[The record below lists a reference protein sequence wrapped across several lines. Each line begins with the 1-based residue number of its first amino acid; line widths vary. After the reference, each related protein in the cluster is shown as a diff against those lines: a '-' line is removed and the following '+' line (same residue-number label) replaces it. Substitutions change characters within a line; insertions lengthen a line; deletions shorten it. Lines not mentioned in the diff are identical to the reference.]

1 MSYTALDS
9 IQWGGTPKIGV
20 SFGYDSRRS
29 GGDMQYRIYVTVA
42 PLTGAS
48 YFGYPIY
55 LTVYVDGDCVDS
67 GYTLKQASPSRW
79 SGSIEYDSGWVTAA
93 GAVGSA
99 PLSIRLYSGSGST
112 RDDSYGYALPVER
125 VESIGDFT
133 LTAGDA
139 VIGQAGTL
147 TVTRPGYGYS
157 FAFRYALG
165 SAGGSIAAGDLK
177 TVNSSSGRVVYQWTV
192 PEALA
197 QQLSESTWGTGTVT
211 MQVYSGGTLVG
222 SLSAPFTAYVPETMR
237 PEVTLE
243 TAVVNDNAAV
253 TRYIIEKAETQGSG
267 VRVYPVGAVSKGL
280 AGVEMAEIGRM
291 KEAGIIAISDDG
303 QPVANSNLFRLAMQ
317 YADHFGLFI
326 MSHSEDKNLVGDGVM
341 NEGFVSTKLGL
352 PGTTRAAEEVMIA
365 RDILVAEA
373 EGKRIHLCHV
383 STRGGVQLVREAKA
397 RGVRVTAETTP
408 HYIGATDEWVI
419 GYDSRCRVNPPLRE
433 EADRQA
439 CIDGLCDG
447 TIDVIATD
455 HAPHHEDEKRCEF
468 HIAASG
474 ISGFETAFCISNSML
489 VKSGRMTLPELIG
502 RMSVRPAA
510 LLGVEGGRLSVG
522 CAADVVVFDPDA
534 SRFLS
539 RGKNTPFDGKRY
551 FGEIELT
558 LVGGKTAYQA

>member
-1 MSYTALDS
+1 MEKLL
-9 IQWGGTPKIGV
+9 IRGGRVIDPANGVDKVADVLIADGKIAAVGENLTDAEAKV
-20 SFGYDSRRS
+20 YDAA
-29 GGDMQYRIYVTVA
+29 GKVVA
-42 PLTGAS
+42 PGFIDMHCHLRDPG
-48 YFGYPIY
+48 
-55 LTVYVDGDCVDS
+55 
-67 GYTLKQASPSRW
+67 Q
-79 SGSIEYDSGWVTAA
+79 EYKEDIV
-93 GAVGSA
+93 
-99 PLSIRLYSGSGST
+99 
-112 RDDSYGYALPVER
+112 
-125 VESIGDFT
+125 
-133 LTAGDA
+133 
-139 VIGQAGTL
+139 
-147 TVTRPGYGYS
+147 
-157 FAFRYALG
+157 
-165 SAGGSIAAGDLK
+165 
-177 TVNSSSGRVVYQWTV
+177 
-192 PEALA
+192 
-197 QQLSESTWGTGTVT
+197 TGTRAAAH
-211 MQVYSGGTLVG
+211 GG
-222 SLSAPFTAYVPETMR
+222 FTAVCCMPNTK
-237 PEVTLE
+237 P
-243 TAVVNDNAAV
+243 VNDNAAV
-253 TRYIIEKAETQGSG
+253 TRYIIEKAEAQGSG

-280 AGVEMAEIGRM
+280 AGVEMAEVGRM

-474 ISGFETAFCISNSML
+474 ISGFETAFCISNSYDSRCRVNPPLREEADRQACIDGLCDGTIDVIATDHAPHHEDEKRCEFHIAASGISGFETAFCISNSML
-489 VKSGRMTLPELIG
+489 VKSGRMTLPELIE

-522 CAADVVVFDPDA
+522 CAADVVVFDPDKEIVVDA

-558 LVGGKTAYQA
+558 LVGGKTAYQAE